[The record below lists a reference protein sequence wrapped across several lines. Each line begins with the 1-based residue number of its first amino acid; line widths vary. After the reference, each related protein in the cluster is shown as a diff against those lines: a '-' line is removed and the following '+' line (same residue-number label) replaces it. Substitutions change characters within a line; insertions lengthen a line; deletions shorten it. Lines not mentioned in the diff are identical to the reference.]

1 MQLPGRQRCSRIGSS
16 AVPTLARF
24 SHKPDEESLG
34 QTGQSTIDMSLS
46 IEIQRNSDPGHA
58 GVVTIKLSGSLDTAT
73 APELEQQMTSC
84 LAGRVNDLV
93 FDLAGLKFVSSA
105 GLRLFQVARK
115 QMVARGGGHASFIN
129 MQPQVQ
135 EVFAI
140 IQSLPGIG
148 VFKDIEALDRY
159 LATRPTANYWPGM
172 ENKPPGTA

>member
-1 MQLPGRQRCSRIGSS
+1 M
-16 AVPTLARF
+16 ARF
-24 SHKPDEESLG
+24 SHEAAGRALQAKPS
-34 QTGQSTIDMSLS
+34 TTIDMSLS
-46 IEIQRNSDPGHA
+46 IEIQTNADPRRA
-58 GVVTIKLSGSLDTAT
+58 GVVTIKLVGSLDTAT
-73 APELEQQMTSC
+73 APELERQMIGC

-135 EVFAI
+135 EVFTI

-148 VFKDIEALDRY
+148 LFKDLDELDRY
-159 LATRPTANYWPGM
+159 LATRPTPNYWPGM
-172 ENKPPGTA
+172 ENKSPGAT